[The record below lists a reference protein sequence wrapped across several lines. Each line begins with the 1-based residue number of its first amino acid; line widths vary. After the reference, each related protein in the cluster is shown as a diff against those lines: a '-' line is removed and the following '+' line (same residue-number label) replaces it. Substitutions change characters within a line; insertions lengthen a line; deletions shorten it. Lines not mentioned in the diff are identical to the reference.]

1 MNFSYLALEEVSQN
15 DQGYKVTLTFKRLPH
30 TERIEIVKCLNS
42 DLTDSHKHTLVHQMI
57 QLARAANF
65 TEVLVADI
73 WNPNWWYYDHSSETC
88 STCDSILFRQ
98 RLSKA
103 TKMVT
108 FGFGGLSIWRCQH
121 KATTPCTWSHYCL
134 DSHFTWILWTLKI
147 ISMMT
152 TPNCL
157 APLNFY

>member
-1 MNFSYLALEEVSQN
+1 MVSSHVVEAMAGSVFQFVQSLSFMDALSISTQTMNFSYLALEEVSQN

-73 WNPNWWYYDHSSETC
+73 WNPN
-88 STCDSILFRQ
+88 
-98 RLSKA
+98 
-103 TKMVT
+103 
-108 FGFGGLSIWRCQH
+108 
-121 KATTPCTWSHYCL
+121 
-134 DSHFTWILWTLKI
+134 
-147 ISMMT
+147 
-152 TPNCL
+152 
-157 APLNFY
+157 